1 MWPSGIKF
9 TFTEYI
15 YAERTVLM
23 FFILGVGISVFLA
36 FKLGFFLFLF
46 PLSLALI
53 VIGFKK
59 TNYKKWII
67 GLSFIGILFGSLIGT
82 RAFNELKQSNTL
94 LRNIPNQI
102 SVIKGK
108 IVGVED
114 SQEGQFITILLK
126 EINTKP
132 WTFSKTKICFYT
144 QSSKSSLLGN
154 ILAVKGNLLVQDR
167 INLNCSGY
175 ISNPTVLSQEI
186 INPKSFNNFLLQLR
200 KNIKISLTHYIREP
214 FLSLAQGYVLGDDK
228 TTDPEL
234 KDTLEQTSM
243 THIVAVSG
251 FNIAILFLACR
262 KLFLAL
268 HFSPKSSYILAVFLN
283 ILFIILAGSP
293 ASAIRAGIM
302 LSLILGAE
310 RLERMGNFLNILLLT
325 AFIMILINP
334 LILIYDLGF
343 QLSFLASLGLL
354 YKQIV
359 KPKKIQQTINF
370 TNTIK
375 TNLKETFWDSFFV
388 ILFVSPLLIW
398 NGGELSFKPLLANL
412 PILPLVPF
420 ITFLVIFLLFV
431 SPILASGASLLGL
444 AVEKLIGIQLV
455 ILRLVSSFNFLS
467 FKIPQLTFIWFSLY
481 YIVLLYW
488 LHSKLKETKAVI

>member
-1 MWPSGIKF
+1 MWPLGTKF

-23 FFILGVGISVFLA
+23 GFILGGGISAFLA

-46 PLSLALI
+46 FLSLVLI
-53 VIGFKK
+53 VIGFKEI
-59 TNYKKWII
+59 NFKKWII
-67 GLSFIGILFGSLIGT
+67 GLSFIGILSGGLIGA

-94 LRNIPNQI
+94 LRNIPSQI
-102 SVIKGK
+102 IVIKGK
-108 IVGVED
+108 IVGIED
-114 SQEGQFITILLK
+114 SLKGQFVTISLK

-132 WTFSKTKICFYT
+132 WIFSNIKVCFYT
-144 QSSKSSLLGN
+144 QGLKNTLLGN
-154 ILAVKGNLLVQDR
+154 IVEVEGKLLLQDR

-175 ISNPTVLSQEI
+175 ISNPIVSSQEI
-186 INPKSFNNFLLQLR
+186 TNPRSFNNFLLQLR

-214 FLSLAQGYVLGDDK
+214 FLSLAQGYILGDDK

-234 KDTLEQTSM
+234 KDILEQTSM

-262 KLFLAL
+262 SLFLTL
-268 HFSPKSSYILAVFLN
+268 HFSPKFSYILAVSLN

-343 QLSFLASLGLL
+343 QLSFLACLGLL

-359 KPKKIQQTINF
+359 KPKKIQPIINF
-370 TNTIK
+370 VSTIK
-375 TNLKETFWDSFFV
+375 TGLKETFWDSFFV

-420 ITFLVIFLLFV
+420 ITFLVIILLFV
-431 SPILASGASLLGL
+431 SPILTSGASLLGL

-455 ILRLVSSFNFLS
+455 ILKLISSFNFLS
-467 FKIPQLTFIWFSLY
+467 FKIPKLTFIWFSLY